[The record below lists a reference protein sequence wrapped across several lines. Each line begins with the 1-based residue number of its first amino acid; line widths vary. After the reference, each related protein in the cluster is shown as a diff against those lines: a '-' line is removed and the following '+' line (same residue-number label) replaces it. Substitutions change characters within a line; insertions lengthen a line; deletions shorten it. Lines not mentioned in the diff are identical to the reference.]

1 MSNDKLDTLLKR
13 ALRSS
18 ETPDTELIQKV
29 KCNLIKEEPVL
40 RKKFSVRTA
49 VVIAV
54 FVLSL
59 VLVGFAYGN
68 NIIQLLSG
76 GHIKE
81 GKDANG
87 DSYSSIS
94 TGFMNDPVEVLDDQ
108 IYFVLDGSN
117 INITDQC
124 SEKTYYKYE
133 TVDNDGYR
141 HVILIGGTPDDVGM
155 AEYIW
160 NSNGILKGSVTSY
173 NGDEEPAW
181 LASAREALGV
191 N

>member
-1 MSNDKLDTLLKR
+1 M
-13 ALRSS
+13 
-18 ETPDTELIQKV
+18 
-29 KCNLIKEEPVL
+29 
-40 RKKFSVRTA
+40 
-49 VVIAV
+49 
-54 FVLSL
+54 
-59 VLVGFAYGN
+59 
-68 NIIQLLSG
+68 LSG

-81 GKDANG
+81 GKEANG

-94 TGFMNDPVEVLDDQ
+94 TVFMNDPVKVRDDQ

-141 HVILIGGTPDDVGM
+141 HVILIGGTLDDVGM